1 MRLLTAEDS
10 SYFAKVGQT
19 ATAITDDEIM
29 IAYCQRDVEPMG
41 KEVEQ
46 VQISALCSYLRV
58 QVIIQYLDGRTFESA
73 LPSVTILDTSAVIS
87 PVTVSLLYR
96 PGHYDIIYS

>member
-1 MRLLTAEDS
+1 MRTHVADYLPFIVEDS

-58 QVIIQYLDGRTFESA
+58 QVIIQYLDGR
-73 LPSVTILDTSAVIS
+73 
-87 PVTVSLLYR
+87 
-96 PGHYDIIYS
+96 